1 MKILSIESSCDET
14 AAAVVEDGRRV
25 LSGIVNSQIETHKKY
40 GGVVPE
46 IASRAHTEA
55 ISYVVKEALEKAGT
69 GIDGIDAIAVTYT
82 PGLVGALLAGVSFA
96 KGLSLATGKP
106 LIGVNHM
113 RGHIAAAYPENPDLE
128 GDFYALVLS
137 GGHTSII
144 RAKSYTEFELV
155 GMTRDD
161 AAGEAFDKVARVM
174 GIGYPGGKE
183 LDILSKSGDWKNCPL
198 PMPIIKGSDFDF
210 SFSGLKTAVINK
222 VHTAGQK
229 GEEINR
235 ADLAAGF
242 TKAVCDGIRDRLE
255 NLFSA
260 REVKKLVLCGGV
272 AANSAVRAAVSE
284 LCEKKG
290 VKLYIPC
297 LEYCGD
303 NAVMIGAQAY
313 YEYLAG
319 NLAGSD
325 LNAEPV
331 SQI

>member
-55 ISYVVKEALEKAGT
+55 ISHVVKEALEKAGT

-128 GDFYALVLS
+128 GDFYALVIS

-161 AAGEAFDKVARVM
+161 AAGYSLWEIVPSQGEAHLPICLYMHGRTFPISR
-174 GIGYPGGKE
+174 GKE
-183 LDILSKSGDWKNCPL
+183 CLHLGIPKMRSS
-198 PMPIIKGSDFDF
+198 
-210 SFSGLKTAVINK
+210 V
-222 VHTAGQK
+222 
-229 GEEINR
+229 EI
-235 ADLAAGF
+235 
-242 TKAVCDGIRDRLE
+242 TE
-255 NLFSA
+255 
-260 REVKKLVLCGGV
+260 
-272 AANSAVRAAVSE
+272 
-284 LCEKKG
+284 
-290 VKLYIPC
+290 
-297 LEYCGD
+297 
-303 NAVMIGAQAY
+303 
-313 YEYLAG
+313 
-319 NLAGSD
+319 
-325 LNAEPV
+325 
-331 SQI
+331 